1 MDPGK
6 YTVELHNSIDGVL
19 TQISEPVVLTVER
32 IKKGTLTNPESN
44 KHDEY
49 YGMLASLYKTVNKYR
64 SSFEKSNKR
73 VKSYSSVL
81 KYVSNDRDKIE
92 KNIKLLIDRENV
104 LYSKLFGS
112 KSKKE
117 IGEKEPQSI
126 FDRLSN
132 ARGGW
137 YSSSYGPTRLHMK
150 SFDMAKEMFERL
162 KPEMDAYFENVEN
175 VGKILEEAGAPIVL
189 D

>member
-1 MDPGK
+1 M
-6 YTVELHNSIDGVL
+6 
-19 TQISEPVVLTVER
+19 
-32 IKKGTLTNPESN
+32 
-44 KHDEY
+44 
-49 YGMLASLYKTVNKYR
+49 
-64 SSFEKSNKR
+64 
-73 VKSYSSVL
+73 
-81 KYVSNDRDKIE
+81 
-92 KNIKLLIDRENV
+92 IDRENV

-162 KPEMDAYFENVEN
+162 KPEMDAYFENVEK